1 MPRGIPIYHLNV
13 SSMCF
18 ILAKHAPKCA
28 YHLFLMHEFKL
39 TMQNTLFHMLKNG
52 PTLTW
57 VKMSNEPPHPML
69 SLFEEGLALETTP
82 VLSSPYTGNKSFP
95 TLLCFIYSYL
105 VLNST
110 RCEPTVFGHRLNL
123 RSFLKVAVVPTGSQ
137 GLRTLR
143 SFLMQIWV
151 WGLTFLMV
159 SEWEALVKEPVSH

>member
-28 YHLFLMHEFKL
+28 YYLFLMHEFKL
-39 TMQNTLFHMLKNG
+39 TMQNTLLNMLKNG
-52 PTLTW
+52 LTLTR
-57 VKMSNEPPHPML
+57 VKMSNEPPML

-82 VLSSPYTGNKSFP
+82 VLSSPDTGNKSFP
-95 TLLCFIYSYL
+95 TLVCFIYSYL

-123 RSFLKVAVVPTGSQ
+123 PSFLKVAVVPTGSQ

-143 SFLMQIWV
+143 SFLMQI
-151 WGLTFLMV
+151 
-159 SEWEALVKEPVSH
+159 